1 MRVAFIGLG
10 NMGFP
15 MAGHLVAAGHE
26 VTVFNRT
33 TARAEAWADRHGGA
47 VAATPAE
54 AAAAAEVVCTC
65 VGGDD
70 DVRAVLYGE
79 EGALEGLGAGGVVV
93 DHTTASAELAREV
106 AARCGE
112 RRVHALDAPVS
123 GGQSGAEAG
132 RLSVM
137 CGGEPDVLEHV
148 RPVLDAYA
156 ATITLV
162 GPPGAGQ
169 LTKMVNQILCAAAL
183 EGAAEALAF
192 AELEGLDPE
201 RVLAAVTG
209 GAATSWYL
217 EHRGPTMV
225 RDEFDFGF
233 AVDWFRKDLRI
244 ALAEGERIGAAL
256 PLTRR
261 ALADYER
268 LHERGEGGLDV
279 SVAIRLRRAE
289 AVRSTDGPGGDR

>member
-10 NMGFP
+10 TMGFP

-33 TARAEAWADRHGGA
+33 TATAEAWADRHGGA
-47 VAATPAE
+47 VGATPAE
-54 AAAAAEVVCTC
+54 AARRAEVVCTC

-70 DVRAVLYGE
+70 DVRAVLYGAD
-79 EGALEGLGAGGVVV
+79 GALAGLAPGGVVV

-106 AARCGE
+106 AARAGE
-112 RRVHALDAPVS
+112 IGVGAVDAPVS

-137 CGGEPDVLEHV
+137 CGGQPEALDRA
-148 RPVLDAYA
+148 RPAIEAYA
-156 ATITLV
+156 ASITRI
-162 GPPGAGQ
+162 GPAGTGQ
-169 LTKMVNQILCAAAL
+169 LTKMANQILCAAAL

-192 AELEGLDPE
+192 AELEGLDPD

-244 ALAEGERIGAAL
+244 ALAEAERIGASL
-256 PLTRR
+256 PVTAR
-261 ALADYER
+261 ALADYDR
-268 LHERGEGGLDV
+268 LHERGDGALDV
-279 SVAIRLRRAE
+279 SVAIRLRRHEAE
-289 AVRSTDGPGGDR
+289 RARRGADS